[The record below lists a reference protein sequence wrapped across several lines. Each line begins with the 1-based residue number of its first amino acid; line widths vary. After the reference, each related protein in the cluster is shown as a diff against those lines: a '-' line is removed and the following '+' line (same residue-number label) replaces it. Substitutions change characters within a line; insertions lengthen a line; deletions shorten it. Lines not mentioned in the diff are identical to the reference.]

1 MGPGEEVCQKSAEK
15 IVEADFYGPFAEWL
29 KNDLDEVTA
38 VAPLGGAGLK
48 NKWGTPD
55 VVGVY
60 KPMAYDLIKFSMEI
74 VSAEIKTDPQQSIT
88 AFGQAV
94 AYRLFSAK
102 SYIAMSSAI
111 SGEDRS
117 RLESLCMLFGIGLAI
132 FEPDPKNPEFA
143 ISVRAQ
149 RFVPDMFYVN
159 EFAERLSKHNREVF
173 NHLF

>member
-1 MGPGEEVCQKSAEK
+1 M
-15 IVEADFYGPFAEWL
+15 
-29 KNDLDEVTA
+29 
-38 VAPLGGAGLK
+38 APLGGAGLK

-132 FEPDPKNPEFA
+132 FEPDPKNPEFT